1 MSYICRQCVR
11 INFRHIQY
19 VCNFFIDYIFINTA
33 PATDKCCFVRICYAA
48 DFDCVFYR
56 VCFYIFCS
64 TIGWHRLE
72 FWEIA
77 TAYNISPTAQ
87 WVMWQVIKSC
97 CPKNTR
103 MVHSCFFEKIK
114 IFIRMQLYQIGIRS
128 LVATKTFV
136 GNILNKLYQIGI
148 TGQWVT
154 KNKRKDPASP
164 ECRCELG
171 LSS

>member
-114 IFIRMQLYQIGIRS
+114 IFIRMPRQFIIQSDNAVWTNCKDCVRMSRQYRTKIQIVHHQDG
-128 LVATKTFV
+128 
-136 GNILNKLYQIGI
+136 
-148 TGQWVT
+148 
-154 KNKRKDPASP
+154 
-164 ECRCELG
+164 ELKVSG
-171 LSS
+171 